1 MLQTNLKIKE
11 NKRGPMKIKKI
22 SRLLEKKEKTSGRNN
37 LGKITVKHRGGEHK
51 RKWRKVDFKRNL
63 FKTPAT
69 ILQVQR
75 DPNRTANIA
84 LVCYPGGILSYILA
98 PEDILPAAQLYTTSS
113 NPTAVGTH
121 TPLKNVLIGS
131 FIFNLEIR
139 PGSGGKLIRSAGTY
153 GILLSKDVFGYV
165 QIKLPSGETKKF
177 QENCHAT
184 LGVTSNT
191 KHHTYSLTKAGQN
204 RHIGVRPHVRGVAMN
219 PVDHP
224 HGGGEG
230 KHGTGRPSVSF
241 SGILTKGK
249 KTRKNK
255 KSNFS
260 ILKKRYA
267 S

>member
-1 MLQTNLKIKE
+1 MI
-11 NKRGPMKIKKI
+11 IKKI
-22 SRLLEKKEKTSGRNN
+22 TRLLEKKEKISGRNN
-37 LGKITVKHRGGEHK
+37 SGKITVRHRGGCH
-51 RKWRKVDFKRNL
+51 RRRWRKVDFKRN
-63 FKTPAT
+63 FVNTPAT
-69 ILQVQR
+69 VLQIQR
-75 DPNRTANIA
+75 DPNRTANLA

-98 PEDILPAAQLYTTSS
+98 PEGLPPQTQLYTTT
-113 NPTAVGTH
+113 NNLTTIGTH
-121 TPLKNVLIGS
+121 MPLKNILIGS
-131 FIFNLEIR
+131 FIFNLETK
-139 PGSGGKLIRSAGTY
+139 PGSGGKFIRSAGTY
-153 GILLSKDVFGYV
+153 GILLSKDKSGYV

-184 LGVTSNT
+184 LGITSNV
-191 KHHTYSLTKAGQN
+191 KHHTHHLTKAGQN
-204 RHIGVRPHVRGVAMN
+204 RHLGIRPHVRGVAMN

-241 SGILTKGK
+241 SGVLTKGK

-267 S
+267 P